1 MANKNH
7 KLLRDNTDHQ
17 SVNQSA
23 GSITLISERQ
33 APEHPSVL
41 MAYSISQHTGVYNP
55 FQITL
60 FTKTTAFKKKRKK
73 KLQATRQLTPVYHV
87 ECLGSLLMVWGRV
100 PSLHLL
106 SVLLARRPNIAT
118 REVLKHSLTG
128 DTEAF
133 LLCCACNLPSNW
145 WTCFLMWSPAVQS
158 HKLTFFNLVNFGF
171 CAGAVRQYIQH
182 GAKFGPLCLQFFH
195 RGE

>member
-60 FTKTTAFKKKRKK
+60 FTKTTAFFKKKKEKVTGNEAINACVPR
-73 KLQATRQLTPVYHV
+73 
-87 ECLGSLLMVWGRV
+87 RV
-100 PSLHLL
+100 PRLTTNGL
-106 SVLLARRPNIAT
+106 RPST
-118 REVLKHSLTG
+118 KP
-128 DTEAF
+128 AF
-133 LLCCACNLPSNW
+133 IERF
-145 WTCFLMWSPAVQS
+145 TCKASKYC
-158 HKLTFFNLVNFGF
+158 HKGGFETLVDW
-171 CAGAVRQYIQH
+171 R
-182 GAKFGPLCLQFFH
+182 H
-195 RGE
+195 RGFFVVLCM